1 MESVRYD
8 INTGLSFDK
17 HTIQVLSFMCGTFHK
32 PVAAHSHGADC
43 YEIHYIPA
51 GYGLLRAD
59 GKSYE
64 LRPGTL
70 YITGPHI
77 LHEQIP
83 SGTDNMQ
90 EYCIY
95 LKLKNAPAKGASSP
109 ILDIFQSY
117 PFFISW
123 NHPEL
128 HGLFRQ
134 ILTELTVRDTGF
146 RFQLQNLYSQLLIA
160 IVREYE
166 KTKGRLP
173 QSEAP
178 VSADRKAMLMDDYF
192 LYEYRNLSLQ
202 TLADLLCLSTR
213 QTQRLLQSYY
223 GKSFQEKKTQAR
235 MSNAAVLLK
244 DGHMRIAEIADYLG
258 YSSPEQFS
266 TAFKGYY
273 GVSPSKFR
281 GEDR

>member
-8 INTGLSFDK
+8 INTGFTLDK
-17 HTIQVLSFMCGTFHK
+17 HTIQVLSFMCGTFSK
-32 PVAAHSHGADC
+32 SVAAHSHGADC
-43 YEIHYIPA
+43 YEIHYIPE

-59 GKSYE
+59 GADYE
-64 LRPGTL
+64 LKPGTL
-70 YITGPHI
+70 YVTGPHI

-83 SGTDNMQ
+83 SGTDSMQ

-95 LKLKNAPAKGASSP
+95 LKLKNAPDKGASSP
-109 ILDIFQSY
+109 ILDTFKSY
-117 PFFISW
+117 PFFIDW
-123 NHPEL
+123 DHPEL
-128 HGLFRQ
+128 HIIFRQ
-134 ILTELTVRDTGF
+134 LLAELSERNTGF
-146 RFQLQNLYSQLLIA
+146 RYQLQNLYSQLLIS

-166 KTKGRLP
+166 KSKGKLP
-173 QSEAP
+173 QTETP
-178 VSADRKAMLMDDYF
+178 IQADRKVMLMDDYF

-202 TLADLLCLSTR
+202 TLADLLYLSTR

-244 DGHMRIAEIADYLG
+244 DGQMRIAEIAEYLG

-273 GVSPSKFR
+273 GVAPSKFR
-281 GEDR
+281 EEG

>member
-8 INTGLSFDK
+8 INTGFTLEK
-17 HTIQVLSFMCGTFHK
+17 HTIQVLSFMCGTFNK
-32 PVAAHSHGADC
+32 SVAAHSHGADC
-43 YEIHYIPA
+43 YEIHYIPE

-59 GKSYE
+59 GASYE
-64 LRPGTL
+64 LKPGTL

-83 SGTDNMQ
+83 AGTDSMQ

-95 LKLKNAPAKGASSP
+95 LKLKNAPDKGASSP
-109 ILDIFQSY
+109 ILDTFKSY

-123 NHPEL
+123 DHPEF
-128 HGLFRQ
+128 HIIFRQ
-134 ILTELTVRDTGF
+134 LFAELSERNTGF
-146 RFQLQNLYSQLLIA
+146 RYQLQNLYSQLLIS

-166 KTKGRLP
+166 KGKGKRP
-173 QSEAP
+173 QTETLMQ
-178 VSADRKAMLMDDYF
+178 ADRKVMLMDDYF
-192 LYEYRNLSLQ
+192 LYEYRSLSLQ
-202 TLADLLCLSTR
+202 TLAELLCLSTR

-244 DGHMRIAEIADYLG
+244 DGQMRIAEIAEYLG

-266 TAFKGYY
+266 TAFKEYY
-273 GVSPSKFR
+273 GVTPSKFR
-281 GEDR
+281 EDH

>member
-8 INTGLSFDK
+8 INTGFTLEK
-17 HTIQVLSFMCGTFHK
+17 HTIQVLSFMCGTFSK
-32 PVAAHSHGADC
+32 SVAAHSHGADC
-43 YEIHYIPA
+43 YEIHYIPE

-59 GKSYE
+59 GMSYE
-64 LRPGTL
+64 LKPGTL

-83 SGTDNMQ
+83 AGTDSMQ

-95 LKLKNAPAKGASSP
+95 LKLKNAPDKGAPFP
-109 ILDIFQSY
+109 ILDIFKSY

-123 NHPEL
+123 DHPEF
-128 HGLFRQ
+128 HIIFRQ
-134 ILTELTVRDTGF
+134 ILAELSERNTGF
-146 RFQLQNLYSQLLIA
+146 RYQLQNLYSQLLIS

-166 KTKGRLP
+166 KGKGKRP
-173 QSEAP
+173 QTETLMQ
-178 VSADRKAMLMDDYF
+178 ADRKVMLMDDYF

-244 DGHMRIAEIADYLG
+244 DGKMRIAEIAEYLG

-273 GVSPSKFR
+273 GVTPSKFR
-281 GEDR
+281 EEG